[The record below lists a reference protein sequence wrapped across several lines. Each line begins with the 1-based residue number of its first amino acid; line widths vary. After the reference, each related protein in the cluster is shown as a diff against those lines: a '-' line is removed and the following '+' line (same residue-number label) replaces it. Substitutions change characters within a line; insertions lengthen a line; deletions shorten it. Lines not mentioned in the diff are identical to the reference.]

1 MTPLI
6 GPLLEVGAKLIDRLF
21 PDKTKAD
28 EAKLKLF
35 ELQQSGELAIMANES
50 KLAIAQTEINKVE
63 AASASLFVSGWRP
76 AVGWVCVAGLS
87 YQLFLRPLLG
97 WAALNAWD
105 WTAPPGLEIDTL
117 MTLLFGILGLGAYRT
132 AEKIKGVAAK

>member
-63 AASASLFVSGWRP
+63 AASGSLFVSGWRP
-76 AVGWVCVAGLS
+76 AVGWVCVSGLF

-97 WAALNAWD
+97 WAALNMWG